1 MTWSPVVVG
10 VDASRE
16 GALAAATAWSIA
28 RAAGAEYRLV
38 HVAREMAKVPAV
50 VAQAPGG
57 AEVAQRL
64 AAGARRR
71 VEEVLRGNAPPEVV
85 DHLEICAGNP
95 AWILR
100 RVAEEYEAGLL
111 VLGGKR
117 HTAPVR
123 WFGGSTV
130 HHAVRTIDV
139 PILVTACPRPQI
151 ARILVAID
159 LSHAG
164 KPTLETALRFASV
177 FSAQIR
183 AMHVVESFPPI
194 PDVAI
199 QIDEQE
205 YFRLAGE
212 EFTELVASATETDA
226 RGNGHPPWGSCAHH
240 RGGSRGLG
248 GGCGGRG
255 ITRQGVGRPGL
266 ARQRNGT
273 AAQPPAN
280 LGPGDSDACTSCGEV
295 SPPPGRI
302 LRLANLYV
310 QTRPGPCPPSYFLY
324 HVTSQSG

>member
-212 EFTELVASATETDA
+212 EFTELVASATETETVETVTRRGAAA
-226 RGNGHPPWGSCAHH
+226 RSIAEEAAAWEADVVVVGSHGKGWVD
-240 RGGSRGLG
+240 RVLLGSATERLLN
-248 GGCGGRG
+248 RLPTSVLV
-255 ITRQGVGRPGL
+255 IPMR
-266 ARQRNGT
+266 A
-273 AAQPPAN
+273 PAV
-280 LGPGDSDACTSCGEV
+280 EK
-295 SPPPGRI
+295 
-302 LRLANLYV
+302 
-310 QTRPGPCPPSYFLY
+310 
-324 HVTSQSG
+324 